1 MLNRSMPLLVTTA
14 VTTAVLGL
22 TITLPIVTQAQTSN
36 LAATCAFDTGMG
48 KPNPLGMRA
57 YITAVEIN
65 GDTTFTYEQFPSN
78 VNGETGVPA
87 TIAQQRKLTFY
98 RIDVIKARD
107 LMLKNPVYY
116 EELVGFKDAAR
127 FKEVNDLMRCQTADG
142 KPLEKIA
149 KVADLPDGT
158 YRFWSGNSRDA
169 SISDEELVKQGGF
182 LYVFSKKG
190 NRAIGS
196 ISHIDDEGGACV
208 EGFLGGN
215 TVSGFATTYQAPKE
229 FNQTDSFEPLGIIPD
244 GALKVRKG
252 AKVGEGRVRFA
263 SALLNLN
270 GYTKIGMGK
279 SKAPTSCPR

>member
-1 MLNRSMPLLVTTA
+1 MRWGV
-14 VTTAVLGL
+14 TAVLLGCA
-22 TITLPIVTQAQTSN
+22 IGLPIAAQAETSN

-78 VNGETGVPA
+78 VSGETGVPA
-87 TIAQQRKLTFY
+87 TIAQERKLTFY
-98 RIDVIKARD
+98 KTDVTKARD

-127 FKEVNDLMRCQTADG
+127 FKEVNELMRCQTADG
-142 KPLEKIA
+142 QPLDKSA

-158 YRFWSGNSRDA
+158 YRFWSGNSRDGN
-169 SISDEELVKQGGF
+169 ISDDELLKQGGF

-208 EGFLGGN
+208 EGILGGN
-215 TVSGFATTYQAPKE
+215 TVSGFATTYQAQKE
-229 FNQTDSFEPLGIIPD
+229 FNKTDSFEPLGIIPD

-252 AKVGEGRVRFA
+252 AKVSEGRVRFA

-270 GYTKIGMGK
+270 GYMKVGLGK
-279 SKAPTSCPR
+279 SQAPRSCPR

>member
-1 MLNRSMPLLVTTA
+1 MLNRSMPLLATTA
-14 VTTAVLGL
+14 LLGL
-22 TITLPIVTQAQTSN
+22 TITLPIVAQAETSN

-57 YITAVEIN
+57 YITAVEVN

-78 VNGETGVPA
+78 VSGDVPA
-87 TIAQQRKLTFY
+87 TIAQERKLTFY
-98 RIDVIKARD
+98 NTNVTKARD

-142 KPLEKIA
+142 QPLDKIA

-158 YRFWSGNSRDA
+158 YRFWSGSARDA
-169 SISDEELVKQGGF
+169 NISDEELLKQGGL

-196 ISHIDDEGGACV
+196 ISQIDNEAGACV
-208 EGFLGGN
+208 EGLLGGN
-215 TVSGFATTYQAPKE
+215 TVSGFATTYQPQTE
-229 FNQTDSFEPLGIIPD
+229 FNKTDSFEPLSIIPD
-244 GALKVRKG
+244 GALKVRRG
-252 AKVGEGRVRFA
+252 AKVGGDRVRFA

-270 GYTKIGMGK
+270 GYSKITTGK